1 MVRTHVDTRID
12 WNELVQVRTVAL
24 TNAARRN
31 GVTFTWAETRRLV
44 RLSLLIDANR
54 AIAMA
59 ERIAW
64 GLD

>member
-1 MVRTHVDTRID
+1 
-12 WNELVQVRTVAL
+12 
-24 TNAARRN
+24 
-31 GVTFTWAETRRLV
+31 VTFTWAETRRLV